1 MSIYI
6 DALKKQISNI
16 EDKINELNSLSKDP
30 EMKAVAEEE
39 KEILEKQKFGIEKSI
54 KAIENA
60 KFSKESY
67 IDTGVDSDKAII
79 EIRAGVGGDEAGLFA
94 GELFRMYQR
103 YLDIK
108 GFKFYELDKS
118 EGELGNIKYASFEV
132 RGKNVYNI
140 LKPESGVHRVQR
152 VPKTES
158 GGRIHTSTVSVVVMP
173 KVNPVKL
180 EINPNDLEITT
191 ARSTGAGG
199 QNVNKVET
207 AVRVV
212 HKPTGVMVACQR
224 ERSQQKNK
232 EIALDLLRSKL
243 YEMLVSQQKE
253 KIDDLRAVQVGTM
266 DRSEKIKTYN
276 FPQDRLTD
284 HRINKTWHN
293 LESILEGEGLEE
305 ILKQTAKLLSDE
317 L

>member
-1 MSIYI
+1 MSTYI

-118 EGELGNIKYASFEV
+118 EGELGNVKYASFEV

-140 LKPESGVHRVQR
+140 LKPESGIHRVQR

-158 GGRIHTSTVSVVVMP
+158 GGRIHTSTVSVAVMP

>member
-1 MSIYI
+1 MSTYI

-16 EDKINELNSLSKDP
+16 EDKINELNSLSRDP

-39 KEILEKQKFGIEKSI
+39 KEILEKQKFGIEKGI

-60 KFSKESY
+60 KSSKESY

-140 LKPESGVHRVQR
+140 LKPESGIHRVQR

-180 EINPNDLEITT
+180 EINPNDLDITT

-305 ILKQTAKLLSDE
+305 ILKQTAELLSDE

>member
-16 EDKINELNSLSKDP
+16 EDKINELNSLSRDP

-60 KFSKESY
+60 KSSKESY

>member
-16 EDKINELNSLSKDP
+16 EDKINELNSLSRDP

-305 ILKQTAKLLSDE
+305 ILKQTAELLSDE